1 MDILWIMQ
9 TRVWRVLVSDLFS
22 LLLVGIGLPTMV
34 LLSIKGEL
42 ATPLEPQVQ
51 QKLVALEAN
60 SRETLAL
67 VTKLQSETTAR
78 IERVRSIEKELA
90 ALQQQRTLLELSP
103 DQRRAIESLV
113 ERPTHFWNL
122 FLTWEFWINSV
133 LVSVVTGTFF
143 YFLGRR
149 RGTQRPAT
157 TS

>member
-34 LLSIKGEL
+34 LLSTKGEL
-42 ATPLEPQVQ
+42 ATPLEAQVQ

-90 ALQQQRTLLELSP
+90 CRLTMLTAPS
-103 DQRRAIESLV
+103 SL
-113 ERPTHFWNL
+113 W
-122 FLTWEFWINSV
+122 
-133 LVSVVTGTFF
+133 
-143 YFLGRR
+143 
-149 RGTQRPAT
+149 AT
-157 TS
+157 IR